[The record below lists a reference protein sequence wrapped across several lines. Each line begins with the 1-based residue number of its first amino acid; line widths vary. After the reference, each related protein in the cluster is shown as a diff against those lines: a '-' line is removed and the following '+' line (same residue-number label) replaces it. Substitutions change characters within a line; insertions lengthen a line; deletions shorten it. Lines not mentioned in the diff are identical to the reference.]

1 MSDVKMD
8 PAAIAR
14 RLSPAQRESL
24 MRKPCQSWY
33 SGPPACMP
41 PHMSSAMALWR
52 RGLIYGYGS
61 TPTRNAYALSPLG
74 LAVRAA
80 LLAMEGGDHG

>member
-1 MSDVKMD
+1 MTTPD

-41 PHMSSAMALWR
+41 FRIDTGAALRKRELCMGSAGISRAMPL
-52 RGLIYGYGS
+52 
-61 TPTRNAYALSPLG
+61 TPLG